1 MLTSNDA
8 IKVRIKF
15 LAIFFLIAFS
25 FIFARLYVVQIKRH
39 DELFRK
45 ARNQYTA
52 VKTSSGKR
60 GEIFDIKGNLL
71 VGNIPCDNISVD
83 PQIVGG
89 QLKCRKI
96 AAMFAKYLD
105 MNYHEIYEKLM
116 RKTIERK
123 QKDGKVETRKLRY
136 TVIAK
141 NVPHDK
147 AMKLKRVI
155 EVNRFKGI
163 FFKESYMRYYPKS
176 GLLANVLGFTNVDHG
191 KVIAVL
197 GIEKFFNKQMAS
209 TKSVLK
215 FERGRDGR
223 PLAYGEKKQ
232 AKARSGFN
240 IYLTVS
246 EPIQSIVEEE
256 LDKLV
261 AKWKPT
267 AAYVIMADPRTG
279 NIMAMAQRPSFNP
292 NDRSNMSPKAWRNRI
307 TEDIFEPGS
316 TMKPIAI
323 GGALDYGLVS
333 AKSRFDCEK
342 GRWYYGGKPLRD
354 SHPMEILDVAE
365 IVQKSSN
372 IGTAKIALKMGDK
385 RLNRVLRK
393 FGFGCETGIP
403 LKPETKGIFRPLNRW
418 DTLSITRFPI
428 GQGIGVSPVQLVR
441 AYCAL
446 ADHGNLRKLRLV
458 DRIVDPE
465 SGIVIKNPAQKA
477 LKIFHRSQTWGEIVD
492 MMCLVTEEGGT
503 ARRAAIPGYRVA
515 GKTGT
520 SQKFI
525 NGAYSHSKY
534 FSSFIGFVP
543 ARNPAFVLLVTA
555 DEPKGSYYGGTVSAP
570 TFQNIALRTL
580 RYLDIK
586 PDPAL
591 LVKKK

>member
-1 MLTSNDA
+1 
-8 IKVRIKF
+8 
-15 LAIFFLIAFS
+15 
-25 FIFARLYVVQIKRH
+25 
-39 DELFRK
+39 
-45 ARNQYTA
+45 
-52 VKTSSGKR
+52 
-60 GEIFDIKGNLL
+60 
-71 VGNIPCDNISVD
+71 
-83 PQIVGG
+83 
-89 QLKCRKI
+89 
-96 AAMFAKYLD
+96 
-105 MNYHEIYEKLM
+105 
-116 RKTIERK
+116 
-123 QKDGKVETRKLRY
+123 
-136 TVIAK
+136 
-141 NVPHDK
+141 
-147 AMKLKRVI
+147 
-155 EVNRFKGI
+155 
-163 FFKESYMRYYPKS
+163 
-176 GLLANVLGFTNVDHG
+176 
-191 KVIAVL
+191 
-197 GIEKFFNKQMAS
+197 
-209 TKSVLK
+209 
-215 FERGRDGR
+215 
-223 PLAYGEKKQ
+223 
-232 AKARSGFN
+232 
-240 IYLTVS
+240 
-246 EPIQSIVEEE
+246 
-256 LDKLV
+256 
-261 AKWKPT
+261 
-267 AAYVIMADPRTG
+267 
-279 NIMAMAQRPSFNP
+279 
-292 NDRSNMSPKAWRNRI
+292 
-307 TEDIFEPGS
+307 
-316 TMKPIAI
+316 
-323 GGALDYGLVS
+323 
-333 AKSRFDCEK
+333 
-342 GRWYYGGKPLRD
+342 
-354 SHPMEILDVAE
+354 
-365 IVQKSSN
+365 
-372 IGTAKIALKMGDK
+372 MGDK